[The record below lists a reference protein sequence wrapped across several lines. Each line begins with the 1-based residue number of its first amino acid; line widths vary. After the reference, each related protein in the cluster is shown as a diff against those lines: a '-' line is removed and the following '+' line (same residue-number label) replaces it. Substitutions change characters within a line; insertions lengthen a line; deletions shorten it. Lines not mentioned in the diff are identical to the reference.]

1 MTVHPNTD
9 FADRQAGHQP
19 DHETYS
25 GHAAP
30 HHQASLV
37 TYFAV
42 FGGLMLLTVLTVAV
56 SRIDLGTMNTAV
68 AMAIAV
74 VKTSLV
80 ILWFMHVI
88 HSPRM
93 TWLVVMSAFIWLA
106 VLFVLLFADYLTRD
120 WKLEKTPAQANRTP
134 ITAGSRP

>member
-1 MTVHPNTD
+1 MS
-9 FADRQAGHQP
+9 HQP
-19 DHETYS
+19 DHETYT

-42 FGGLMLLTVLTVAV
+42 FFSLMILTVLTVAV
-56 SRIDLGTMNTAV
+56 SRLDLGTLNTAV

-74 VKTSLV
+74 LKATIV

-88 HSPRM
+88 HSPRL
-93 TWLVVMSAFIWLA
+93 TWIVVMSSFIWLA
-106 VLFVLLFADYLTRD
+106 VLFVLTFADYLTRD
-120 WKLEKTPAQANRTP
+120 WKLF
-134 ITAGSRP
+134 

>member
-1 MTVHPNTD
+1 MTVHPTN
-9 FADRQAGHQP
+9 HQP

-30 HHQASLV
+30 HHRASLV

-42 FGGLMLLTVLTVAV
+42 FFGLMLLTVLTVAV
-56 SRIDLGTMNTAV
+56 SRVDLGTMNTAV
-68 AMAIAV
+68 AMAIAIL
-74 VKTSLV
+74 KTSLV

-120 WKLEKTPAQANRTP
+120 WKLER
-134 ITAGSRP
+134 TAGRADRGAIAARAHR

>member
-1 MTVHPNTD
+1 MTHP
-9 FADRQAGHQP
+9 P

-30 HHQASLV
+30 HHQAPLTV
-37 TYFAV
+37 YFAV
-42 FGGLMLLTVLTVAV
+42 FFTLMILTILTVWV

-68 AMAIAV
+68 AMAVAV
-74 VKTSLV
+74 AKATVV

-93 TWLVVMSAFIWLA
+93 TWIVLISSFLWLG
-106 VLFVLLFADYLTRD
+106 VLFVLTFSDYLTRY
-120 WKLEKTPAQANRTP
+120 WNMY
-134 ITAGSRP
+134 